1 MDKVEKLAYEIE
13 SMVDRNSMAR
23 VLDLLAIMCAMK
35 AEHIQSSWGDR
46 NLAKAWTQLA
56 EKVAKACEFAERQNL

>member
-1 MDKVEKLAYEIE
+1 MDKVDKLAYEIE
-13 SMVDRNSMAR
+13 AMVDRNSMAR

-35 AEHIQSSWGDR
+35 ADHIHSNWGDR

-56 EKVAKACEFAERQNL
+56 EKVAKACAFAEQQQL